1 MMSNKI
7 EDRIRRLS
15 VNTVDERL
23 RKLSSGMDDVRYRK
37 TSVGGNKMKVRKQ
50 SANRLQQLQSERER
64 HKQPRFGICFDVDG
78 VLARGTIPI
87 PVAPR
92 AFQKLVDQRG
102 RLRVPVAYVTNSLN
116 RNIDRAEQLSGMLGV
131 RVSPQ
136 MMIQAPGPLEIFDEL
151 HSKFCL
157 IVGQGK
163 IRDIATDLGFK
174 NVCTIEDVAEAYPLL
189 DMVDHDNR
197 RRVAVH
203 GYVEKDFPRIEVIIL
218 LGEPKRWESSLQLLV
233 DILTSDGKPNHPLDT
248 ISEKHIPVIACNM
261 DLQFQDRAAIPRYG
275 HGAFLVC
282 LEALYRKVSGY
293 ELQYTALIGK
303 PSEITYRFAE
313 HVLTRESRKLG
324 YTEPLK
330 TMYLV
335 GDTPE
340 VDIVGCNLYQ
350 RYVDRLKKRR
360 MSSALV
366 EGEVR
371 DSRLIELY
379 DDQLPAS
386 RNVPFSAKFF
396 PQTVDNVEGLLV
408 CTGVYKKGS
417 KLEVRGNE
425 KNFHGHR
432 DFPNSS
438 ELQKPSET
446 FDDVDAAIDYI
457 LEKETEGL

>member
-1 MMSNKI
+1 MSNKI
-7 EDRIRRLS
+7 EDRIRRMS

-23 RKLSSGMDDVRYRK
+23 RKLSSGIDDVRYRK
-37 TSVGGNKMKVRKQ
+37 TSAGGNKMKVRKQ
-50 SANRLQQLQSERER
+50 SANLLQQIENHRER
-64 HKQPRFGICFDVDG
+64 RKQPRFGICFDVDG
-78 VLARGTIPI
+78 VLARGTIGIPAAPRAIRKLVDERNHFRI
-87 PVAPR
+87 PVA
-92 AFQKLVDQRG
+92 F
-102 RLRVPVAYVTNSLN
+102 VTNSLN
-116 RNIDRAEQLSGMLGV
+116 RNADRAEQLSGILGV
-131 RVSPQ
+131 RVDPR

-151 HSKFCL
+151 HPKFCL
-157 IVGQGK
+157 LVGQGK
-163 IRDIATDLGFK
+163 LRDIATTDLGFK
-174 NVCTIEDVAEAYPLL
+174 NICTIEDVADAYPLL

-203 GYVEKDFPRIEVIIL
+203 GYVEKDFPRIEVIVL

-233 DILTSDGKPNHPLDT
+233 DILTSDGKPNDPPDI
-248 ISEKHIPVIACNM
+248 ISEKHIPIIACNM
-261 DLQFQDRAAIPRYG
+261 DLLFQERAAIPRYG

-293 ELQYTALIGK
+293 DLQYTALVGK

-313 HVLTRESRKLG
+313 HVLTRESRNLG

-335 GDTPE
+335 GDAPG

-360 MSSALV
+360 MNNTLV
-366 EGEVR
+366 EGEIQ

-386 RNVPFSAKFF
+386 RNVPLSVKFF
-396 PQTVDNVEGLLV
+396 PQTVDNVKGLLV
-408 CTGVYKKGS
+408 CTGVYKKGT
-417 KLEVRGNE
+417 KLEVRATE
-425 KNFHGHR
+425 KNLHGHR

-446 FDDVDAAIDYI
+446 FDDVEAAIDYI